1 MTNKESNYGD
11 SDSAS
16 QNDEQKQALRVAEAP
31 GEDGVKA
38 AVVSV
43 YEQEAVWVEPGGG
56 ASIAGGWMIGGG
68 VAGLDADALAGDP
81 SADLGEVLARMQGA
95 RRQVQGKAIDFAVE
109 GDEDG
114 GGEGLAAE
122 ALRAVLDASR
132 ESLAAERGGDR
143 IELGGEGGVVDVDA
157 DAGDAVADKR
167 RAGGRRG
174 LGRGFDQD
182 AAELAGGSIPAVG

>member
-81 SADLGEVLARMQGA
+81 GGVKGQVRGSGFGVRGEAAEFG
-95 RRQVQGKAIDFAVE
+95 VE

-114 GGEGLAAE
+114 G
-122 ALRAVLDASR
+122 VTND
-132 ESLAAERGGDR
+132 
-143 IELGGEGGVVDVDA
+143 
-157 DAGDAVADKR
+157 
-167 RAGGRRG
+167 
-174 LGRGFDQD
+174 
-182 AAELAGGSIPAVG
+182 